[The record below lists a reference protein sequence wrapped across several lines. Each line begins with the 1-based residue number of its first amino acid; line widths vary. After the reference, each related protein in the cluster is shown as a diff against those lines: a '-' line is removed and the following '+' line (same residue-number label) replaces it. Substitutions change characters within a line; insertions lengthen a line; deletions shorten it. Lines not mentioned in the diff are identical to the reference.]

1 MYSDN
6 GDWMKSAIN
15 TIATGMA
22 MLSIMAARSML
33 VGSVS
38 RTTVCTENFSSRV
51 RYKIGRALASGAI
64 RWLSVHRTLTQAVM
78 RSYPSV
84 ARRLST
90 KYGYV

>member
-6 GDWMKSAIN
+6 GEWVKSTIN
-15 TIATGMA
+15 AIATRTA
-22 MLSIMAARSML
+22 MLSIMAARSM
-33 VGSVS
+33 VVESV
-38 RTTVCTENFSSRV
+38 VCTENFSSRV

-64 RWLSVHRTLTQAVM
+64 RWLSVLRNLAQAVI

-84 ARRLST
+84 APRLST

>member
-22 MLSIMAARSML
+22 MLSIMAARSM
-33 VGSVS
+33 VVESVS
-38 RTTVCTENFSSRV
+38 RTTVCTENFASRV

-64 RWLSVHRTLTQAVM
+64 RWLSVLTNLAQAVI

-84 ARRLST
+84 APD
-90 KYGYV
+90 

>member
-1 MYSDN
+1 
-6 GDWMKSAIN
+6 MKSAIN

-22 MLSIMAARSML
+22 MLSIMAAKSM
-33 VGSVS
+33 VVESVS

-64 RWLSVHRTLTQAVM
+64 RWLSVLRNLVI

-84 ARRLST
+84 APRLSL
-90 KYGYV
+90 KYAYV